1 MNSDFILLDSL
12 NKIADKLDRI
22 ADVLEEMN
30 EAK

>member
-22 ADVLEEMN
+22 ADVLEEIN